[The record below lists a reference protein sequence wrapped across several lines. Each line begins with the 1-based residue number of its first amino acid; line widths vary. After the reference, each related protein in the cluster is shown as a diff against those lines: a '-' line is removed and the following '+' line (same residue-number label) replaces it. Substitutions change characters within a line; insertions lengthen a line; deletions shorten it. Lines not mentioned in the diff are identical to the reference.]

1 MKLFIWKTVHHQ
13 ISLCFQ
19 ISPTNQK
26 KKNLLSSYIN
36 KELSQTPLLRPPPPP
51 PSPSAAAARFL
62 PSPTVSPRRRSLP
75 LLRHPS
81 LPPDRPSL
89 SATETAPGSV
99 PIRVV
104 AASDGFFFLPAK
116 SVAFVWS
123 RVGENGSILFVLI
136 GWIDRSIDLGGIRS
150 EWGFWV
156 RKWSE
161 RLDFFFCRCVAR
173 FV

>member
-104 AASDGFFFLPAK
+104 AASDGFFFFCLQ
-116 SVAFVWS
+116 S
-123 RVGENGSILFVLI
+123 RSLSCGVGSGRM
-136 GWIDRSIDLGGIRS
+136 DRS
-150 EWGFWV
+150 V
-156 RKWSE
+156 
-161 RLDFFFCRCVAR
+161 RLDRMDWSINRSWWDPIWMR
-173 FV
+173 FLG

>member
-19 ISPTNQK
+19 ISPTNQKK

-104 AASDGFFFLPAK
+104 AASDGFFFFACK
-116 SVAFVWS
+116 VGRFRVAS
-123 RVGENGSILFVLI
+123 GRGE
-136 GWIDRSIDLGGIRS
+136 WIDP
-150 EWGFWV
+150 V
-156 RKWSE
+156 
-161 RLDFFFCRCVAR
+161 RLDRMDWSINRSWWDPIWMR
-173 FV
+173 FLG

>member
-1 MKLFIWKTVHHQ
+1 M
-13 ISLCFQ
+13 SLCFQ
-19 ISPTNQK
+19 ISPTNQ

-81 LPPDRPSL
+81 LPPNRPSL

-104 AASDGFFFLPAK
+104 AASDGFFFFFACK
-116 SVAFVWS
+116 VGRFRVAS
-123 RVGENGSILFVLI
+123 GRGEWIDLFVLI

-150 EWGFWV
+150 E
-156 RKWSE
+156 
-161 RLDFFFCRCVAR
+161 
-173 FV
+173 